1 MEMKKVLKYAMEIGE
16 WMLKSGAG
24 VSRVEDTISRICKAY
39 GAKEANVFSITSSI
53 VTTIE
58 DEEGEIITQTKRIR
72 YYKTD
77 FKKLDELNQLSRYM
91 CKYLP
96 EEVIVSAVITAAWTS
111 FYGGGIT
118 KDVIATLSGAFVA
131 IIVLLFNIYIPK
143 YIITSFMPLYKKKV
157 FVMNTRKIKDLMKEK
172 KYEYLS
178 ALQRNWHLRFS

>member
-1 MEMKKVLKYAMEIGE
+1 MY
-16 WMLKSGAG
+16 
-24 VSRVEDTISRICKAY
+24 
-39 GAKEANVFSITSSI
+39 FSITSSI

-96 EEVIVSAVITAAWTS
+96 EEEEVRERVLKIKNGNMITFLEEVIVSAVIAAAWTS

-118 KDVIATLSGAFVA
+118 EDVIADT
-131 IIVLLFNIYIPK
+131 K
-143 YIITSFMPLYKKKV
+143 WSFSNDISQIL
-157 FVMNTRKIKDLMKEK
+157 KDTCTK
-172 KYEYLS
+172 
-178 ALQRNWHLRFS
+178 